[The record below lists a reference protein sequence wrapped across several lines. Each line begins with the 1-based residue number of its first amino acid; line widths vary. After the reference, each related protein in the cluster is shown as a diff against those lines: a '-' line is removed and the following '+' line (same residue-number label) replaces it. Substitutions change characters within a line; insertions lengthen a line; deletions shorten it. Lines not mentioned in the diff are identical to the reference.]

1 VRYKINR
8 SISIRTENA
17 AKPVSQQSQFLKA
30 LMCSLQ
36 PVSASL
42 DFGCGKFRY
51 FDAILDTTD
60 TLVVVDSNVQLS
72 REQTLGRKRTS
83 IRQLLRSSNRVKALN
98 TVEFMDSE
106 EHFDRAFCI
115 NVLSVIPS
123 ATTRKKVV
131 QFILSKLK
139 PGGSCL
145 FVVQYR
151 NSDFTRMK
159 KMKNTSKMKGG
170 FLIDSLRGFSFYAVI
185 PPVPLL
191 KFLKSAGFHIADL
204 KLNEGS
210 AYVLAT
216 RGRDSRIKRKFR
228 IREEPF
234 FSIQ

>member
-17 AKPVSQQSQFLKA
+17 AKPASQKSQFLKA
-30 LMCSLQ
+30 LMGRLQ
-36 PVSASL
+36 PVTASL
-42 DFGCGKFRY
+42 DFGCGKLRY
-51 FDAILDTTD
+51 VDAILETTD

-72 REQTLGRKRTS
+72 REQMLGGKRTS
-83 IRQLLRSSNRVKALN
+83 IRQLLRRSNRVKALN
-98 TVEFMDSE
+98 TVEFVDSE
-106 EHFDRAFCI
+106 ERFDRAFCI

-123 ATTRKKVV
+123 AATRKKVV

-139 PGGSCL
+139 PEGSCL

-159 KMKNTSKMKGG
+159 EMKNAREMKGG
-170 FLIDSLRGFSFYAVI
+170 FLIDSLRGFSFYSLI
-185 PPVPLL
+185 PPARLI
-191 KFLKSAGFHIADL
+191 KFLQSSGFHIEDL
-204 KLNEGS
+204 TLNEGS

-216 RGRDSRIKRKFR
+216 RSRASRLKKKFKV
-228 IREEPF
+228 REEPF